1 MKKLLLSALL
11 CGGFAAGTTTQQAA
25 DDPKARAQAN
35 WQEHCTKCHGA
46 DGAGKTAMG
55 RKLKLR
61 DYTDPKVQT
70 DLTDEKMFKVTKEGI
85 DKSGKN
91 VMKAYAEDLTDEEI
105 KELIAHIRNFNKDK
119 K

>member
-11 CGGFAAGTTTQQAA
+11 CGGFAAGTVTLQAA
-25 DDPKARAQAN
+25 DDLKARAQAN
-35 WQEHCTKCHGA
+35 WKEHCTKCHGD

-70 DLTDEKMFKVTKEGI
+70 ELTDEKIFKATKEGV

-105 KELIAHIRNFNKDK
+105 KDLIAHIRDFNKDK